1 VTCGVTAFDFS
12 RPADKR
18 TLFPKVTLDHMPL
31 GPTGAEIPDTIAD
44 IKANIQHLHAR
55 LLGEELDISDP
66 EIERTYQL
74 FLETWKEGAANVTS
88 GKENAWLSWW
98 CQARVDPNTQQDLPE
113 AQKIGDDPNYTVRAW
128 MAVITYLLSDY
139 KFLFE

>member
-1 VTCGVTAFDFS
+1 MNPEDQQPPGHPFGRVPERNTADNML
-12 RPADKR
+12 R
-18 TLFPKVTLDHMPL
+18 TAQQHHVQLSVM
-31 GPTGAEIPDTIAD
+31 AD
-44 IKANIQHLHAR
+44 IKANIQYLHSR
-55 LLGEELDISDP
+55 ILGEELDLTDP
-66 EIERTYQL
+66 EIERTYGV
-74 FLETWKEGAANVTS
+74 FLETWKEGAANIES